1 MSGTGRA
8 RAGCISARPHPLT
21 RVLCRPAASTAL
33 TSLRARRWVDR
44 NTSAMSVHF
53 TLYNPATHLF
63 SSVALSTQLVP
74 AEGLA
79 LSAQVESVAVFSS
92 NSAPRWF
99 PLLLPQ
105 VGSPATR
112 PPAEPRAPQDQ
123 PHLQDGLWTCPSP
136 ALPPDPAVTPSHSRQ
151 PSRCGHRTGRLSG
164 ASKSVWPVGRQS
176 S

>member
-8 RAGCISARPHPLT
+8 RAGCVSARPHPLT

-63 SSVALSTQLVP
+63 SSVALSAKLFLP
-74 AEGLA
+74 GGLA

-92 NSAPRWF
+92 NSAPRF
-99 PLLLPQ
+99 RLLLPQ